1 MVRDIQFIEE
11 GRARITLHGK
21 GNKTRR
27 VTVCSEVAALLK
39 KYMKFRRITDI
50 PMAFVFNTQNNPQMS
65 VSCLEEIFKK
75 YVKLAKAEHPSKFK
89 DNYSPHSM
97 RHSTAMSMLAAGV
110 SLSAIRVFLG
120 HNHLSTTEIYAK
132 ISQPELDKAI
142 IEWNASFWSGME
154 ENVSQSNN
162 NSDKNTLR
170 DDDIIPD
177 FLR

>member
-1 MVRDIQFIEE
+1 
-11 GRARITLHGK
+11 
-21 GNKTRR
+21 
-27 VTVCSEVAALLK
+27 
-39 KYMKFRRITDI
+39 
-50 PMAFVFNTQNNPQMS
+50 
-65 VSCLEEIFKK
+65 
-75 YVKLAKAEHPSKFK
+75 
-89 DNYSPHSM
+89 
-97 RHSTAMSMLAAGV
+97 MSMLAAGV
-110 SLSAIRVFLG
+110 SLSAIMVFLG

>member
-1 MVRDIQFIEE
+1 MEYALQAGISQSFIDAEE
-11 GRARITLHGK
+11 DGQPVLRLSDEEHIACVCGLEVFIRQEARPVIAEEYTQLSGIVPVQ
-21 GNKTRR
+21 GNGSIVVIPDGLPVPEYLEISLAHRIPE
-27 VTVCSEVAALLK
+27 EVNQ
-39 KYMKFRRITDI
+39 
-50 PMAFVFNTQNNPQMS
+50 P
-65 VSCLEEIFKK
+65 
-75 YVKLAKAEHPSKFK
+75 
-89 DNYSPHSM
+89 
-97 RHSTAMSMLAAGV
+97 
-110 SLSAIRVFLG
+110 AIRVFLG